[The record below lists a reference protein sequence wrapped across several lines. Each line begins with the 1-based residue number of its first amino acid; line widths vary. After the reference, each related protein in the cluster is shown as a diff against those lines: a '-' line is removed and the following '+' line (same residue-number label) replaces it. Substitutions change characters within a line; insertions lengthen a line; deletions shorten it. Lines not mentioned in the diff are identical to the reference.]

1 MRKAIFFSRRALNQ
15 LRFCCL
21 FVGDAC
27 DDDQDG
33 DGVSNLDD
41 NCRLVS
47 NPGQEHAN
55 LAYDAKGFYLVSFV
69 FIQRV
74 LLKIVFACLGLLE
87 QKAAQVGKFFK
98 YYVIH

>member
-1 MRKAIFFSRRALNQ
+1 MFCIFKKCLSFELT
-15 LRFCCL
+15 LFLLL

-55 LAYDAKGFYLVSFV
+55 LAYDAKGFYLTFLFYHAKGTHLVCLCSF
-69 FIQRV
+69 
-74 LLKIVFACLGLLE
+74 GL
-87 QKAAQVGKFFK
+87 VGAKQSTS
-98 YYVIH
+98 